1 MKEQPVKKSG
11 ASFDNFAS
19 GVSKAA
25 ERTYAFLIA
34 FSLVIIWAITGTVF
48 HFSESWQLVI
58 NTGTTIITFLIVF

>member
-48 HFSESWQLVI
+48 NF
-58 NTGTTIITFLIVF
+58 F